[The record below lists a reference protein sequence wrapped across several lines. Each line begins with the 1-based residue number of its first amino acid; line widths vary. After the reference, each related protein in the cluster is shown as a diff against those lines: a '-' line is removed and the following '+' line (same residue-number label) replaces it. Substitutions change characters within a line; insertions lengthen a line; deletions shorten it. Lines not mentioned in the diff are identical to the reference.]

1 MPLDPLRED
10 LKPVANLWANAR
22 AWTLTVIGMGALF
35 VFNGAQVAS
44 LGLKPFWKSGF
55 RRFNRWCADTW
66 WGLCVTAA
74 DRLAGIRFVYSGES
88 VPPRENAIVVANH
101 QNMPDITTIMAFAR
115 SKHRLGDLKFFVKK
129 KLKWFPGIGWGMQF
143 LDCLF
148 VDRTWTADREKIT
161 RTFHTLVDEQV
172 PMWLVSFVEGTRA
185 TRSKIAASREYAL
198 AKGHELTEH
207 VLLPRTKG
215 FAATVEGLRD
225 HAEVVYDVTI
235 GYVEGVPTLWQYIK
249 GSVRRIHVH
258 VRRFDIEDL
267 PDVEADVRQW
277 LMDRFVEKDRLLDF
291 FYRHGAFPDEPLPAA
306 LAVPDSA
313 ALAISQ
319 A

>member
-1 MPLDPLRED
+1 MPLEPLRED
-10 LKPVANLWANAR
+10 LGFFANLGAAIR
-22 AWTLTVIGMGALF
+22 AWALTIFGMGTLF

-44 LGLKPFWKSGF
+44 LGLKPFWKKGF
-55 RRFNRWCADTW
+55 RRFNRWCADSW
-66 WGLCVTAA
+66 WGLCVVAA
-74 DRLAGIRFVYSGES
+74 DKLAGIRFIYSGEN
-88 VPPRENAIVVANH
+88 VPARENAIVVANH

-148 VDRTWTADREKIT
+148 IDRTWSADREQIT
-161 RTFHTLVDEQV
+161 RTFQTLVDEQV
-172 PMWLVSFVEGTRA
+172 AMWLVSFVEGTRA
-185 TRSKIAASREYAL
+185 TSAKIAASREYAL
-198 AKGHELTEH
+198 SMGHELTEH

-215 FAATVEGLRD
+215 FAATVQGLRE

-249 GSVRRIHVH
+249 GSVNRIHVH
-258 VRRFDIEDL
+258 VRRFEIDELPHLDADI
-267 PDVEADVRQW
+267 RQW

-291 FYRHGAFPDEPLPAA
+291 FYAHGVFPEEPLPDD
-306 LAVPDSA
+306 LAVTPG
-313 ALAISQ
+313 
-319 A
+319 